1 LNALSRWNSKTVISP
16 PIIRPAMDKVAV
28 SPHNPILKGSQ
39 VIVYDSTLRD
49 GEQTPGVA
57 FSMEQKVAI
66 ARMLDEARVH
76 QIEAGF
82 PAVSENEVRT
92 IREIVSLG
100 LNAEILGLSRVTKGD
115 IDAAV
120 DAGVD
125 MVLLFVGTSDIHL
138 KYKMK
143 KSREEVLQMTAE
155 ALDHC
160 RSRGVPASVSAE
172 DTTRTE
178 TDYLMQFYREAESNG
193 AVRVGVTDTLG
204 CATPEAITDLVTRAR
219 REVKVPVALHLH
231 NDFGLATANAIAGV
245 KAGAA
250 AVTTT
255 VNGIGERAGNVPLE
269 QFAVALKYLYGLD
282 IGIDCTKMKALS
294 DFVCRSTGLHK
305 PRNQPL
311 VGTNA
316 FAHES
321 GIHVAAILNCPM
333 TYESIPPEAVGN
345 ERHIIMG
352 KKTGVNYVKRRLEE
366 MRVQASDPQA
376 AEICRRIKE
385 LGEKKGRVSNAE
397 FNIIVEQVIP
407 RA

>member
-1 LNALSRWNSKTVISP
+1 MEWIALSP
-16 PIIRPAMDKVAV
+16 Y
-28 SPHNPILKGSQ
+28 NPRLQLSD

-57 FSMEQKVAI
+57 FTPEQKLTI
-66 ARMLDEARVH
+66 ARMLDDAGVH

-92 IREIVSLG
+92 IRAIADLG
-100 LNAEILGLSRVTKGD
+100 LKADILGLSRVTRGD

-125 MVLLFVGTSDIHL
+125 LVLLFVGTSDIHL
-138 KYKMK
+138 RYKMK
-143 KSREEVLQMTAE
+143 KTQEDVLSMITDS
-155 ALDHC
+155 LDHC
-160 RSRGVPASVSAE
+160 RARGVKAAVSAE
-172 DTTRTE
+172 DTTRT
-178 TDYLMQFYREAESNG
+178 DLDFLMQVYRTAEAGG

-204 CATPEAITDLVTRAR
+204 CATPEAITMLVTKAR
-219 REVKVPVALHLH
+219 QEVKVPVALHLH
-231 NDFGLATANAIAGV
+231 NDYGLALANAFAGV

-250 AVTTT
+250 AITTT

-269 QFAVALKYLYGLD
+269 QFAVGMKYLYGSD

-294 DFVCRSTGLHK
+294 DTICQFSGLHK

-311 VGTNA
+311 VGTNV

-321 GIHVAAILNCPM
+321 GIHVAAMLNCPM
-333 TYESIPPEAVGN
+333 TYESLPPEAVGN

-352 KKTGVNYVKRRLEE
+352 KKTGVNYVKKRLVDMSIDATDE
-366 MRVQASDPQA
+366 QAV
-376 AEICRRIKE
+376 EICRRVKE
-385 LGEKKGRVSNAE
+385 LGERIGRVSDKQ
-397 FNIIVEQVIP
+397 FGRIVREVMGD
-407 RA
+407 

>member
-1 LNALSRWNSKTVISP
+1 
-16 PIIRPAMDKVAV
+16 MDNVAV
-28 SPHNPILKGSQ
+28 SPFNPVLRGTK

-57 FSMEQKVAI
+57 FSPEQKATI
-66 ARMLDEARVH
+66 ARMLDDAGVH

-92 IREIVSLG
+92 IKAIADLG
-100 LNAEILGLSRVTKGD
+100 LKADILGLSRVTKGD

-125 MVLLFVGTSDIHL
+125 MVLLFVGTSEIHL

-143 KSREEVLQMTAE
+143 KSREEVLAMTAD
-155 ALDHC
+155 ALDYC

-172 DTTRTE
+172 DTTRTDLE
-178 TDYLMQFYREAESNG
+178 FLMRFYRESEANG

-204 CATPEAITDLVTRAR
+204 CATPEAIADLVTRAR
-219 REVKVPVALHLH
+219 GEVRVPVALHLH
-231 NDFGLATANAIAGV
+231 NDFGLALANAIAGV

-269 QFAVALKYLYGLD
+269 QFAVALKYLYSLD
-282 IGIDCTKMKALS
+282 IGIDCTKMKELS
-294 DFVCRSTGLHK
+294 DHICRASGLHK

-311 VGTNA
+311 VGTNV

-345 ERHIIMG
+345 ERLIIMG

-366 MRVQASDPQA
+366 MRVEADDEQA

-397 FNIIVEQVIP
+397 FIDIVAQVVP
-407 RA
+407 RSSP

>member
-1 LNALSRWNSKTVISP
+1 
-16 PIIRPAMDKVAV
+16 MDHVAV
-28 SPHNPILKGSQ
+28 SPYNPVLRDAR

-57 FSMEQKVAI
+57 FTPEQKLTI

-82 PAVSENEVRT
+82 PAISESEVRT
-92 IREIVSLG
+92 IKEISSAG
-100 LNAEILGLSRVTKGD
+100 LDADILGLSRVTKGD
-115 IDAAV
+115 VDAAV

-125 MVLLFVGTSDIHL
+125 LILLFVGTSEIHL
-138 KYKMK
+138 KYKLK
-143 KSREEVLQMTAE
+143 KSREEVLAMTAE

-160 RSRGVPASVSAE
+160 KARGVPASVSAE
-172 DTTRTE
+172 DTTRTDPE
-178 TDYLMQFYREAESNG
+178 FLMRFYREAEANG

-204 CATPEAITDLVTRAR
+204 CATPEAITELVSRAVK
-219 REVKVPVALHLH
+219 EVKVPVALHLH
-231 NDFGLATANAIAGV
+231 NDFGLSTANAIAGV
-245 KAGAA
+245 KAGAS

-269 QFAVALKYLYGLD
+269 QFVVALKYLYSLD

-294 DFVCRSTGLHK
+294 DTICKFSGLHK

-311 VGTNA
+311 VGTNV

-366 MRVQASDPQA
+366 MRVEASDQQA
-376 AEICRRIKE
+376 AEICRRVKE
-385 LGEKKGRVSNAE
+385 LGEKVGRVSNQE
-397 FNIIVEQVIP
+397 FNRIVDEVIA
-407 RA
+407 RG

>member
-1 LNALSRWNSKTVISP
+1 MDQVALSP
-16 PIIRPAMDKVAV
+16 Y
-28 SPHNPILKGSQ
+28 NPRLDAD

-57 FSMEQKVAI
+57 FSPEQKITLAQL
-66 ARMLDEARVH
+66 LDDAGVH

-92 IREIVSLG
+92 IKAISSLG
-100 LNAEILGLSRVTKGD
+100 LKADILALSRVTTSD

-143 KSREEVLQMTAE
+143 KGREDVLAMVTT

-160 RSRGVPASVSAE
+160 RARGIAASVSAE
-172 DTTRTE
+172 DTTRT
-178 TDYLMQFYREAESNG
+178 DMDFLMQVYRTAEEGG
-193 AVRVGVTDTLG
+193 AVRIGVTDTLG
-204 CATPEAITDLVTRAR
+204 CATPEAISMIVSRAR
-219 REVKVPVALHLH
+219 QEVKVPVALHLH
-231 NDFGLATANAIAGV
+231 NDYGLALANAFAGV
-245 KAGAA
+245 KAGAT

-269 QFAVALKYLYGLD
+269 QFAVGMKYLYGKD
-282 IGIDCTKMKALS
+282 IGIACTKMKALS
-294 DFVCRSTGLHK
+294 DTVSQFSGLIK
-305 PRNQPL
+305 PKNQPL
-311 VGTNA
+311 VGLNV

-321 GIHVAAILNCPM
+321 GIHVAAMLNCPL
-333 TYESIPPEAVGN
+333 TYESIPPQAVGN

-352 KKTGVNYVKRRLEE
+352 KKTGVNYVKKRLEDMHIE
-366 MRVQASDPQA
+366 ATHEQAV
-376 AEICRRIKE
+376 EICKRVKE
-385 LGEKKGRVSNAE
+385 MGERQGRVSDRE
-397 FNIIVEQVIP
+397 FIHIVREVL
-407 RA
+407 ADLGFALVT

>member
-1 LNALSRWNSKTVISP
+1 MEWIALSP
-16 PIIRPAMDKVAV
+16 Y
-28 SPHNPILKGSQ
+28 NPRLQLSD

-57 FSMEQKVAI
+57 FTPEQKLTI
-66 ARMLDEARVH
+66 ARMLDDAGVH

-92 IREIVSLG
+92 IRAIADLG
-100 LNAEILGLSRVTKGD
+100 LKADILGLSRVTRGD

-125 MVLLFVGTSDIHL
+125 LVLLFVGTSDIHL
-138 KYKMK
+138 RYKMK
-143 KSREEVLQMTAE
+143 KTQEDVLSMITDS
-155 ALDHC
+155 LDHC
-160 RSRGVPASVSAE
+160 RARGVKAAVSAE
-172 DTTRTE
+172 DTTRT
-178 TDYLMQFYREAESNG
+178 DLDFLMQVYRTAEAGG

-204 CATPEAITDLVTRAR
+204 CATPEAITMLVTKAR
-219 REVKVPVALHLH
+219 QEVKVPVALHLH
-231 NDFGLATANAIAGV
+231 NDYGLALANAFAGV

-250 AVTTT
+250 AITTT

-269 QFAVALKYLYGLD
+269 QFAVGMKYLYGSD

-294 DFVCRSTGLHK
+294 DTICQFSGLHK

-311 VGTNA
+311 VGTNV

-321 GIHVAAILNCPM
+321 GIHVAAMLNCPM
-333 TYESIPPEAVGN
+333 TYESLPPEAVGN

-352 KKTGVNYVKRRLEE
+352 KKTGVNYVKKRLVDMSIDATDE
-366 MRVQASDPQA
+366 QAV
-376 AEICRRIKE
+376 EICRRVKE
-385 LGEKKGRVSNAE
+385 LGERIGRVSDKQ
-397 FNIIVEQVIP
+397 FGRIVHEVMGD
-407 RA
+407 

>member
-1 LNALSRWNSKTVISP
+1 
-16 PIIRPAMDKVAV
+16 MDNVAV
-28 SPHNPILKGSQ
+28 SPFNPVLRGTK

-57 FSMEQKVAI
+57 FSPEQKATI
-66 ARMLDEARVH
+66 ARMLDDAGVH

-92 IREIVSLG
+92 IKAIADLG
-100 LNAEILGLSRVTKGD
+100 LKADILGLSRVTKGD

-125 MVLLFVGTSDIHL
+125 MVLLFVGTSEIHL

-143 KSREEVLQMTAE
+143 KSREEVLAMTAD
-155 ALDHC
+155 ALDYC

-172 DTTRTE
+172 DTTRTDLE
-178 TDYLMQFYREAESNG
+178 FLMRFYRESEANG

-204 CATPEAITDLVTRAR
+204 CATPEAIADLVTRAR
-219 REVKVPVALHLH
+219 GEVRVPVALHLH
-231 NDFGLATANAIAGV
+231 NDFGLALANAIAGV

-269 QFAVALKYLYGLD
+269 QFAVALKYLYSLD
-282 IGIDCTKMKALS
+282 IGIDCTKMKELS
-294 DFVCRSTGLHK
+294 DHICRASGLHK

-311 VGTNA
+311 VGTNV

-345 ERHIIMG
+345 ERLIIMG

-366 MRVQASDPQA
+366 MRVEATDQQA
-376 AEICRRIKE
+376 AEICRRVKE
-385 LGEKKGRVSNAE
+385 LGEKLGRVSNHE
-397 FNIIVEQVIP
+397 FNRIVDEVVP
-407 RA
+407 RG

>member
-1 LNALSRWNSKTVISP
+1 
-16 PIIRPAMDKVAV
+16 MDHVAV
-28 SPHNPILKGSQ
+28 SPYNPVLRDAR

-57 FSMEQKVAI
+57 FTPEQKLTI
-66 ARMLDEARVH
+66 ARMLDEAHVH

-82 PAVSENEVRT
+82 PAISESEVRT
-92 IREIVSLG
+92 IKEISAAG
-100 LNAEILGLSRVTKGD
+100 LDADILGLSRVTKGD
-115 IDAAV
+115 VDAAV

-125 MVLLFVGTSDIHL
+125 LILLFVGTSEIHL

-143 KSREEVLQMTAE
+143 KTREEVLAMTAE

-160 RSRGVPASVSAE
+160 KARGVPASVSAE
-172 DTTRTE
+172 DTTRT
-178 TDYLMQFYREAESNG
+178 DPDFLMRFYREAEANG

-204 CATPEAITDLVTRAR
+204 CATPEAITDLVRMAVK
-219 REVKVPVALHLH
+219 EVKVPVALHLH
-231 NDFGLATANAIAGV
+231 NDFGLSTANAIAGV
-245 KAGAA
+245 KAGAS

-269 QFAVALKYLYGLD
+269 QFVVALKYLYGLD

-294 DFVCRSTGLHK
+294 DIICNLSGLHK

-311 VGTNA
+311 VGTNV

-366 MRVQASDPQA
+366 MRVEASDQQA

-385 LGEKKGRVSNAE
+385 LGEKVGRVSNHE
-397 FNIIVEQVIP
+397 FNHIVDEVVP
-407 RA
+407 RG

>member
-1 LNALSRWNSKTVISP
+1 
-16 PIIRPAMDKVAV
+16 MDNVAV
-28 SPHNPILKGSQ
+28 SPYNPIIRGTR
-39 VIVYDSTLRD
+39 VTVYDSTLRD

-57 FSMEQKVAI
+57 FAPEQKLTI

-82 PAVSENEVRT
+82 PAISETEVRT
-92 IREIVSLG
+92 MKQISSAG
-100 LNAEILGLSRVTKGD
+100 LDADILGLSRVIRGD
-115 IDAAV
+115 VDAAV

-125 MVLLFVGTSDIHL
+125 LVLLFVGTSEIHL

-143 KSREEVLQMTAE
+143 KSREEVLAMTAE

-172 DTTRTE
+172 DTTRT
-178 TDYLMQFYREAESNG
+178 DPDFLMRFYREAEANG

-204 CATPEAITDLVTRAR
+204 CATPEAITDLVGRTV

-231 NDFGLATANAIAGV
+231 NDFGLSTANAIAGV
-245 KAGAA
+245 KAGAT

-294 DFVCRSTGLHK
+294 DKVCEFSGLHK
-305 PRNQPL
+305 SRNQPL
-311 VGTNA
+311 VGTNV

-366 MRVQASDPQA
+366 MRVQANDAQA
-376 AEICRRIKE
+376 AEICKRIKE
-385 LGEKKGRVSNAE
+385 LGERVGRVSNHD
-397 FNIIVEQVIP
+397 FNRIVDEVVP
-407 RA
+407 RP

>member
-1 LNALSRWNSKTVISP
+1 
-16 PIIRPAMDKVAV
+16 MDKAAV
-28 SPHNPILKGSQ
+28 SPYNPVLKGTK

-57 FSMEQKVAI
+57 FSPEQKAEI
-66 ARMLDEARVH
+66 ARMLDDAGVH

-92 IREIVSLG
+92 IRAITQMRLR
-100 LNAEILGLSRVTKGD
+100 ADILALARVTRGD

-120 DAGVD
+120 DAEVD

-138 KYKMK
+138 RYKMK
-143 KSREEVLQMTAE
+143 KTREEVLAMTAD
-155 ALDHC
+155 ALDYC
-160 RSRGVPASVSAE
+160 KARGMPASVSAE
-172 DTTRTE
+172 DTTRT
-178 TDYLMQFYREAESNG
+178 DMDFLMEFYRQAEANG
-193 AVRVGVTDTLG
+193 AVRIGVTDTLG
-204 CATPEAITDLVTRAR
+204 CATPEAISEYVARAR

-245 KAGAA
+245 KAGAS

-269 QFAVALKYLYGLD
+269 QFAVALKYLYGAD

-294 DFVCRSTGLHK
+294 DHICRVSGLHK

-311 VGTNA
+311 VGTNV

-321 GIHVAAILNCPM
+321 GIHVAAILNCPL

-366 MRVQASDPQA
+366 MRVAATDQQA
-376 AEICRRIKE
+376 AEICKRIKQ

-397 FNIIVEQVIP
+397 FNDIVDQVIP

>member
-1 LNALSRWNSKTVISP
+1 MEWIALSP
-16 PIIRPAMDKVAV
+16 Y
-28 SPHNPILKGSQ
+28 NPRLQLSD

-57 FSMEQKVAI
+57 FTPEQKLTI
-66 ARMLDEARVH
+66 ARMLDDAGVH

-92 IREIVSLG
+92 IRAIADLG
-100 LNAEILGLSRVTKGD
+100 LKADILGLSRVTRGD

-125 MVLLFVGTSDIHL
+125 LVLLFVGTSDIHL
-138 KYKMK
+138 RYKMK
-143 KSREEVLQMTAE
+143 KTQEDVLSMITDS
-155 ALDHC
+155 LDHC
-160 RSRGVPASVSAE
+160 RARGVKAAVSAE
-172 DTTRTE
+172 DTTRT
-178 TDYLMQFYREAESNG
+178 DLDFLMQVYRTAEAGG

-204 CATPEAITDLVTRAR
+204 CATPEAITMLVTKAR
-219 REVKVPVALHLH
+219 QEVKVPVALHLH
-231 NDFGLATANAIAGV
+231 NDYGLALANAFAGV

-250 AVTTT
+250 AITTT

-269 QFAVALKYLYGLD
+269 QFAVGMKYLYGSD

-294 DFVCRSTGLHK
+294 DTICQFSGLHK

-311 VGTNA
+311 VGTNV

-321 GIHVAAILNCPM
+321 GIHVAAMLNCPM
-333 TYESIPPEAVGN
+333 TYESLPPEAVGN

-352 KKTGVNYVKRRLEE
+352 KKTGVNYVKKRLVDMSIDATDE
-366 MRVQASDPQA
+366 QAV
-376 AEICRRIKE
+376 EICRRVKE
-385 LGEKKGRVSNAE
+385 LGERIGRVNDKQ
-397 FNIIVEQVIP
+397 FGRIVREVMGD
-407 RA
+407 

>member
-1 LNALSRWNSKTVISP
+1 
-16 PIIRPAMDKVAV
+16 MDKVAV
-28 SPHNPILKGSQ
+28 SPYNPILKGRK

-57 FSMEQKVAI
+57 FSPSEKVAI
-66 ARMLDEARVH
+66 ARMLDAAGVQ

-92 IREIVSLG
+92 IKEISSLD
-100 LNAEILGLSRVTKGD
+100 LDAEILALSRVMRGD

-138 KYKMK
+138 QYKMK
-143 KSREEVLQMTAE
+143 KSREEVLAMTAE
-155 ALDHC
+155 ALDYC
-160 RSRGVPASVSAE
+160 EARGIPASVSAE

-178 TDYLMQFYREAESNG
+178 LGFLMQFYREAERNG
-193 AVRVGVTDTLG
+193 AMRIGVTDTLG
-204 CATPEAITDLVTRAR
+204 CATPEAITDLVSRAS
-219 REVKVPVALHLH
+219 REVHVPIALHLH

-245 KAGAA
+245 KAGAS

-269 QFAVALKYLYGLD
+269 QFVVALKYLYGLD
-282 IGIDCTKMKALS
+282 TGIDCTKMKALS
-294 DFVCRSTGLHK
+294 DHVCAVSGLHK

-311 VGTNA
+311 VGTNV

-333 TYESIPPEAVGN
+333 TYESIPPESVGN

-352 KKTGVNYVKRRLEE
+352 KKTGVNYVRRRLEE
-366 MRVQASDPQA
+366 MHVVASDQQA

-397 FNIIVEQVIP
+397 FNEIVAQVIP
-407 RA
+407 TD

>member
-1 LNALSRWNSKTVISP
+1 MR
-16 PIIRPAMDKVAV
+16 
-28 SPHNPILKGSQ
+28 
-39 VIVYDSTLRD
+39 
-49 GEQTPGVA
+49 
-57 FSMEQKVAI
+57 
-66 ARMLDEARVH
+66 
-76 QIEAGF
+76 
-82 PAVSENEVRT
+82 
-92 IREIVSLG
+92 
-100 LNAEILGLSRVTKGD
+100 GD

-138 KYKMK
+138 QYKMK
-143 KSREEVLQMTAE
+143 KSREEVLAMTAE
-155 ALDHC
+155 ALDYC
-160 RSRGVPASVSAE
+160 EARGIPASVSAE

-178 TDYLMQFYREAESNG
+178 LGFLMQFYREAERNG
-193 AVRVGVTDTLG
+193 AMRIGVTDTLG
-204 CATPEAITDLVTRAR
+204 CATPEAITDLVSRAS
-219 REVKVPVALHLH
+219 REVHVPIALHLH

-245 KAGAA
+245 KAGAS

-269 QFAVALKYLYGLD
+269 QFVVALKYLYGLD
-282 IGIDCTKMKALS
+282 TGIDCTKMKALS
-294 DFVCRSTGLHK
+294 DHVCAVSGLHK

-311 VGTNA
+311 VGTNV

-333 TYESIPPEAVGN
+333 TYESIPPESVGN

-352 KKTGVNYVKRRLEE
+352 KKTGVNYVRRRLEE
-366 MRVQASDPQA
+366 MHVVASDQQA

-397 FNIIVEQVIP
+397 FNEIVAQVIP
-407 RA
+407 TD

>member
-1 LNALSRWNSKTVISP
+1 
-16 PIIRPAMDKVAV
+16 MDKVAV
-28 SPHNPILKGSQ
+28 SPYNPILKGHK

-57 FSMEQKVAI
+57 FSSSEKVTI
-66 ARMLDEARVH
+66 AKMLDAAGVQ

-92 IREIVSLG
+92 IREIASLD
-100 LNAEILGLSRVTKGD
+100 LDADILALSRVMKGD

-138 KYKMK
+138 QYKMK
-143 KSREEVLQMTAE
+143 KSKEEVLAMTAE

-160 RSRGVPASVSAE
+160 RARGVPASVSAE

-178 TDYLMQFYREAESNG
+178 LGFLMQFYREAERNG

-204 CATPEAITDLVTRAR
+204 CATPEAITDLVSRAA
-219 REVKVPVALHLH
+219 REVKVPIALHLH

-245 KAGAA
+245 KAGAT

-269 QFAVALKYLYGLD
+269 QFVVAMKYLYGLD

-294 DFVCRSTGLHK
+294 DIVCTISGLHK

-311 VGTNA
+311 VGTNV

-333 TYESIPPEAVGN
+333 TYESIPPESVGN

-352 KKTGVNYVKRRLEE
+352 KKTGVNYVRRRLEE
-366 MRVQASDPQA
+366 MRVVASDAEA

-385 LGEKKGRVSNAE
+385 LGERKGRVSNAE
-397 FNIIVEQVIP
+397 FNDIVAQVIP
-407 RA
+407 TG

>member
-1 LNALSRWNSKTVISP
+1 
-16 PIIRPAMDKVAV
+16 MDHVAV
-28 SPHNPILKGSQ
+28 SPYNPVLKDAR

-57 FSMEQKVAI
+57 FTPEQKLTI

-82 PAVSENEVRT
+82 PAISESEVRT
-92 IREIVSLG
+92 IKEITSAG
-100 LNAEILGLSRVTKGD
+100 LDADILGLSRVTKGD
-115 IDAAV
+115 VDAAV

-125 MVLLFVGTSDIHL
+125 LVLLFVGTSEIHL

-143 KSREEVLQMTAE
+143 KSREEVLAMTAE

-160 RSRGVPASVSAE
+160 KARGVPASVSAE
-172 DTTRTE
+172 DTTRTDPE
-178 TDYLMQFYREAESNG
+178 FLMRFYREAEANG

-204 CATPEAITDLVTRAR
+204 CATPEAITELVR
-219 REVKVPVALHLH
+219 RTVNEVRVPVALHLH

-245 KAGAA
+245 KAGAS

-269 QFAVALKYLYGLD
+269 QFVVALKYLYSLD

-294 DFVCRSTGLHK
+294 DTICKFSGLHK
-305 PRNQPL
+305 ARNQPL
-311 VGTNA
+311 VGTNV

-366 MRVQASDPQA
+366 MRVEASDQQA
-376 AEICRRIKE
+376 AEICRRVKE
-385 LGEKKGRVSNAE
+385 LGEKVGRVSNHD
-397 FNIIVEQVIP
+397 FNRIVDEVIP
-407 RA
+407 RG

>member
-1 LNALSRWNSKTVISP
+1 MDQVALSP
-16 PIIRPAMDKVAV
+16 Y
-28 SPHNPILKGSQ
+28 NPRLQ
-39 VIVYDSTLRD
+39 DANVIVYDSTLRD

-57 FSMEQKVAI
+57 FSPEQKAAI
-66 ARMLDEARVH
+66 ARMLDDAGVH

-92 IREIVSLG
+92 IKAISELG
-100 LNAEILGLSRVTKGD
+100 LKADILALSRVTRGD

-125 MVLLFVGTSDIHL
+125 MVLLFVGTSEIHL

-143 KSREEVLQMTAE
+143 KTREEVLSMTAD
-155 ALDHC
+155 ALDYC

-172 DTTRTE
+172 DTTRT
-178 TDYLMQFYREAESNG
+178 DLDFLMRFYRESEANG

-204 CATPEAITDLVTRAR
+204 CATPEAITELVTRAR
-219 REVKVPVALHLH
+219 NEVKVPVALHLH

-245 KAGAA
+245 RAGAA

-294 DFVCRSTGLHK
+294 DHICQVSGLHK

-311 VGTNA
+311 VGTNV

-321 GIHVAAILNCPM
+321 GIHVAAILNCPL

-366 MRVQASDPQA
+366 MRIEATDQQAV
-376 AEICRRIKE
+376 EICKRIKD
-385 LGEKKGRVSNAE
+385 LGERKGRVSNAE
-397 FNIIVEQVIP
+397 FNDIVAQVIP
-407 RA
+407 TASL

>member
-1 LNALSRWNSKTVISP
+1 MNLVHRCMEQIALSP
-16 PIIRPAMDKVAV
+16 Y
-28 SPHNPILKGSQ
+28 NPRLQRSG

-57 FSMEQKVAI
+57 FTPEQKLKI
-66 ARMLDEARVH
+66 AQLLDDAGVH

-92 IREIVSLG
+92 IRAIADLG
-100 LNAEILGLSRVTKGD
+100 LKADILGLSRVTKGD

-125 MVLLFVGTSDIHL
+125 LVLLFVGTSDIHL
-138 KYKMK
+138 RYKMK
-143 KSREEVLQMTAE
+143 KSREDVLSMITDS
-155 ALDHC
+155 LDHC
-160 RSRGVPASVSAE
+160 RARGVKAAVSAE
-172 DTTRTE
+172 DTTRTDLE
-178 TDYLMQFYREAESNG
+178 FLMQVYRTAEAGG

-204 CATPEAITDLVTRAR
+204 CATPEAISMLVSRAR
-219 REVKVPVALHLH
+219 QEVKVPIALHLH
-231 NDFGLATANAIAGV
+231 NDYGLALANAFAGV
-245 KAGAA
+245 KAGAT

-269 QFAVALKYLYGLD
+269 QFAVGMKYLYNSD

-294 DFVCRSTGLHK
+294 DTVCEFSGLHK

-311 VGTNA
+311 VGTNV

-333 TYESIPPEAVGN
+333 TPMNRPPQAVGN

-352 KKTGVNYVKRRLEE
+352 KKTGVNYVKKRLVDMNVDATDE
-366 MRVQASDPQA
+366 QAT
-376 AEICRRIKE
+376 EICRRVKE
-385 LGEKKGRVSNAE
+385 LGERIGRVSDDQFAR
-397 FNIIVEQVIP
+397 IVHEVMD
-407 RA
+407 A

>member
-1 LNALSRWNSKTVISP
+1 
-16 PIIRPAMDKVAV
+16 MDKVAV
-28 SPHNPILKGSQ
+28 SPYNPLLKGTK
-39 VIVYDSTLRD
+39 VVVYDSTLRD

-57 FSMEQKVAI
+57 FSPEQKVAI
-66 ARMLDEARVH
+66 ARMLDDAGVH

-92 IREIVSLG
+92 IKEISSLG
-100 LNAEILGLSRVTKGD
+100 LKADILALSRVMKGD

-125 MVLLFVGTSDIHL
+125 MVLLFVGTSEIHL
-138 KYKMK
+138 RYKMK
-143 KSREEVLQMTAE
+143 KTREEVLAMTAD

-160 RSRGVPASVSAE
+160 KARGVPASVSAE
-172 DTTRTE
+172 DTTRTDLE
-178 TDYLMQFYREAESNG
+178 FLMQFYRHSEANG

-204 CATPEAITDLVTRAR
+204 CATPEAITDLVSRAS
-219 REVKVPVALHLH
+219 REVRVPVALHLH

-269 QFAVALKYLYGLD
+269 QFAVALKYLYGTD

-294 DFVCRSTGLHK
+294 DYVCAASGLHK

-311 VGTNA
+311 VGTNV

-352 KKTGVNYVKRRLEE
+352 KKTGVNYVKARLEE
-366 MRVQASDPQA
+366 MRVQATDQQA
-376 AEICRRIKE
+376 IEICRRIKE

-397 FNIIVEQVIP
+397 FNAIVAQVIP
-407 RA
+407 TTSL

>member
-1 LNALSRWNSKTVISP
+1 
-16 PIIRPAMDKVAV
+16 MDKAAV
-28 SPHNPILKGSQ
+28 SPFNPVLKDTK

-57 FSMEQKVAI
+57 FSPEQKVAI
-66 ARMLDEARVH
+66 ARMLDDAGVH

-92 IREIVSLG
+92 IRAIAELG
-100 LNAEILGLSRVTKGD
+100 LKADILALSRVTKGD

-125 MVLLFVGTSDIHL
+125 MVLLFVGTSEIHL

-143 KSREEVLQMTAE
+143 KTREEVLAMTAE
-155 ALDHC
+155 ALDYC
-160 RSRGVPASVSAE
+160 KARGVPASVSAE
-172 DTTRTE
+172 DTTRT
-178 TDYLMQFYREAESNG
+178 DLDFLMRFYRESEANG

-204 CATPEAITDLVTRAR
+204 CATPEAIEFLVTRAR
-219 REVKVPVALHLH
+219 QEVKVPIALHLH

-269 QFAVALKYLYGLD
+269 QFAVALKYLYGMD

-294 DFVCRSTGLHK
+294 DHICQVSGLHK

-311 VGTNA
+311 VGTNV

-321 GIHVAAILNCPM
+321 GIHVAAILNCPL

-366 MRVQASDPQA
+366 MRIEATDQQA
-376 AEICRRIKE
+376 AEICKRIKE

-397 FNIIVEQVIP
+397 FNEIVAQVIP
-407 RA
+407 TASP

>member
-1 LNALSRWNSKTVISP
+1 
-16 PIIRPAMDKVAV
+16 MDNVAV
-28 SPHNPILKGSQ
+28 SPYNPVIRDAR

-57 FSMEQKVAI
+57 FTPEQKLTI

-82 PAVSENEVRT
+82 PAISESEVRT
-92 IREIVSLG
+92 IKEISSAG
-100 LNAEILGLSRVTKGD
+100 LDADILGLARVTKGD
-115 IDAAV
+115 VDAAV

-125 MVLLFVGTSDIHL
+125 LILLFVGTSEIHL

-143 KSREEVLQMTAE
+143 KSREDVLAMTAE

-160 RSRGVPASVSAE
+160 KARGVPASVSAE
-172 DTTRTE
+172 DTTRTDPE
-178 TDYLMQFYREAESNG
+178 FLMKFYREAEANG

-204 CATPEAITDLVTRAR
+204 CATPEAITDLVSRAVK
-219 REVKVPVALHLH
+219 EVKVPVALHLH
-231 NDFGLATANAIAGV
+231 NDFGLSTANAIAGV
-245 KAGAA
+245 KAGAS

-269 QFAVALKYLYGLD
+269 QFVVALKYLYGLD

-294 DFVCRSTGLHK
+294 DTICMFSGLHK

-311 VGTNA
+311 VGTNV

-333 TYESIPPEAVGN
+333 TYESIPPESVGN

-366 MRVQASDPQA
+366 MRVEATDKQAV
-376 AEICRRIKE
+376 EICRRIKE
-385 LGEKKGRVSNAE
+385 LGEKVGRVSNHE
-397 FNIIVEQVIP
+397 FNRIVDDVIS
-407 RA
+407 RG

>member
-1 LNALSRWNSKTVISP
+1 
-16 PIIRPAMDKVAV
+16 
-28 SPHNPILKGSQ
+28 
-39 VIVYDSTLRD
+39 
-49 GEQTPGVA
+49 
-57 FSMEQKVAI
+57 
-66 ARMLDEARVH
+66 
-76 QIEAGF
+76 
-82 PAVSENEVRT
+82 VSENEVRT
-92 IREIVSLG
+92 IKAIADLG
-100 LNAEILGLSRVTKGD
+100 LKADILGLSRVTKGD

-125 MVLLFVGTSDIHL
+125 MVLLFVGTSEIHL

-143 KSREEVLQMTAE
+143 KSREEVLAMTAD
-155 ALDHC
+155 ALDYC

-172 DTTRTE
+172 DTTRTDLE
-178 TDYLMQFYREAESNG
+178 FLMRFYRESEANG

-204 CATPEAITDLVTRAR
+204 CATPEAIADLVTRAR
-219 REVKVPVALHLH
+219 GEVRVPVALHLH
-231 NDFGLATANAIAGV
+231 NDFGLALANAIAGV

-269 QFAVALKYLYGLD
+269 QFAVALKYLYSLD
-282 IGIDCTKMKALS
+282 IGIDCTKMKELS
-294 DFVCRSTGLHK
+294 DHICRASGLHK

-311 VGTNA
+311 VGTNV

-345 ERHIIMG
+345 ERLIIMG

-366 MRVQASDPQA
+366 MRVEADDEQA

-397 FNIIVEQVIP
+397 FIDIVAQVVP
-407 RA
+407 RSSP

>member
-1 LNALSRWNSKTVISP
+1 
-16 PIIRPAMDKVAV
+16 
-28 SPHNPILKGSQ
+28 
-39 VIVYDSTLRD
+39 
-49 GEQTPGVA
+49 
-57 FSMEQKVAI
+57 
-66 ARMLDEARVH
+66 
-76 QIEAGF
+76 
-82 PAVSENEVRT
+82 VSENEIRT
-92 IREIVSLG
+92 IKEISSLG
-100 LNAEILGLSRVTKGD
+100 LNADILALSRVTKGD

-143 KSREEVLQMTAE
+143 KTREEVLQMTAE
-155 ALDHC
+155 ALDYC
-160 RSRGVPASVSAE
+160 RTRGVPASVSAE
-172 DTTRTE
+172 DTTRT
-178 TDYLMQFYREAESNG
+178 DLGYLMQFYREAEANG

-204 CATPEAITDLVTRAR
+204 CATPEAIIELVTKAR
-219 REVKVPVALHLH
+219 KEVRVPVALHLH

-245 KAGAA
+245 RAGAA

-269 QFAVALKYLYGLD
+269 QFTVALKYLYGLD

-294 DFVCRSTGLHK
+294 DFVCQTSGLHK

-311 VGTNA
+311 VGTNV

-366 MRVQASDPQA
+366 MRVEATDQQA
-376 AEICRRIKE
+376 AEICKRIKE
-385 LGEKKGRVSNAE
+385 LGERKGRVSNAE
-397 FNIIVEQVIP
+397 FNSIVEQVIP

>member
-1 LNALSRWNSKTVISP
+1 
-16 PIIRPAMDKVAV
+16 MDKAAV
-28 SPHNPILKGSQ
+28 SPFNPVLKDIK

-57 FSMEQKVAI
+57 FSPEQKVAI
-66 ARMLDEARVH
+66 ARMLDDAGVH

-92 IREIVSLG
+92 IRAIAELG
-100 LNAEILGLSRVTKGD
+100 LKADILALSRVTKGD

-125 MVLLFVGTSDIHL
+125 MVLLFVGTSEIHL

-143 KSREEVLQMTAE
+143 KTREEVLAMTAE
-155 ALDHC
+155 ALDYC
-160 RSRGVPASVSAE
+160 KARGVPASVSAE
-172 DTTRTE
+172 DTTRT
-178 TDYLMQFYREAESNG
+178 DLDFLMRFYRESEANG

-204 CATPEAITDLVTRAR
+204 CATPEAIEFLVTRAR
-219 REVKVPVALHLH
+219 QEVKVPIALHLH

-269 QFAVALKYLYGLD
+269 QFAVALKYLYGMD

-294 DFVCRSTGLHK
+294 DHICQVSGLHK

-311 VGTNA
+311 VGTNV

-321 GIHVAAILNCPM
+321 GIHVAAILNCPL

-366 MRVQASDPQA
+366 MRIEATDQQA
-376 AEICRRIKE
+376 AEICKRIKE

-397 FNIIVEQVIP
+397 FNEIVAQVIP
-407 RA
+407 TASP